1 MDFFAESLVL
11 HSRYQGKIALDCLV
25 NLNSKADLALAYT
38 PGVAQPCRAI
48 AANKND
54 VYRYT
59 LKGRTVA
66 VVTDG
71 SAVLGLG
78 NIGPEAALPV
88 MEGKCALFK
97 RFGGI
102 DAFPICLNTQ
112 DTATIIK
119 TVEMIAPVFGG
130 INLED
135 ISAPRCFEIEREL
148 KKKLDI
154 PVFHDDQH
162 GTAIVVLAGLIN
174 ALKLAQKSFSNCR
187 CVVAGAGAAGLAVS
201 DLLKKY
207 GMGEILVVDR
217 SGIIDKERNDLNF
230 AKREILKITNSENRR
245 GGLKEAMVDADVF
258 VGVAAPGILLPEM
271 IETMAA
277 KAVVFALSNPEPE
290 IAPDLAKKAGAYIVA
305 SGRSDH
311 PNQINNVLAFPAVF
325 KAALTKRNINLDQ
338 AFFMRAAEAL
348 AEAASPF
355 NPEKIIPDVFE
366 PDLAEKISAA
376 LLLEERK
383 TNE

>member
-1 MDFFAESLVL
+1 MDFFAESLHL
-11 HSRYQGKIALDCLV
+11 HSRHPGKIGLDCLV
-25 NLNSKADLALAYT
+25 NLNSKTDLALAYT

-48 AANKND
+48 AANKD
-54 VYRYT
+54 EVYRYT

-112 DTATIIK
+112 DTETIIK

-148 KKKLDI
+148 KKRLEI

-174 ALKLAQKSFSNCR
+174 ALKLAKKSFSRCR
-187 CVVAGAGAAGLAVS
+187 CVVAGAGAAGLAVTA
-201 DLLKKY
+201 LLKQY

-217 SGIIDKERNDLNF
+217 GGIIERERADLND
-230 AKREILKITNSENRR
+230 AKREILKITNTDNRR
-245 GGLKEAMVDADVF
+245 GGLKEAMLEADIF
-258 VGVAAPGILLPEM
+258 VGVSAPAILKPEM
-271 IETMAA
+271 IKTMSP
-277 KAVVFALSNPEPE
+277 KAIVFALSNPDPE
-290 IAPDLAKKAGAYIVA
+290 IDPAEAKRAGAFIVA

-311 PNQINNVLAFPAVF
+311 ANQINNVLAFPAVF
-325 KAALTKRNINLDQ
+325 KAALTKRSIKLDQ
-338 AFFMRAAEAL
+338 KFFIRAAEAL
-348 AEAASPF
+348 AEAASPL

-366 PDLAEKISAA
+366 PDLAKKISTA
-376 LLLEERK
+376 LLLEEGK
-383 TNE
+383 TKA